1 MRSVSATC
9 LGLSVVSLFVVLDGG
24 AQERPAPTATTND
37 PRVGLKAGLRDA
49 GEAASN
55 LERIASLPKPDGFFD
70 PKAPGGNPSPPEP
83 APSAPGGAPAA
94 AGAAPAQSG
103 GTP

>member
-37 PRVGLKAGLRDA
+37 PRVGLKAGLIT
-49 GEAASN
+49 G
-55 LERIASLPKPDGFFD
+55 
-70 PKAPGGNPSPPEP
+70 PGRRRR
-83 APSAPGGAPAA
+83 
-94 AGAAPAQSG
+94 
-103 GTP
+103 T